1 MRKPIC
7 ILLAVVFLVSGCSI
21 SQTDETSV
29 KPSDLTVASSE
40 AAESTTTTT
49 TTATTT
55 TETTPEPTK
64 APDPVKFNPHVRS
77 EILSKEYAKDEYWEA
92 FYNCVDAIREGKDTF
107 ECKNKKAYEFA
118 TGEITFGALFP
129 PACTLVIGNGF
140 KDGVG
145 KLKYKMDKDKFLER
159 EQNFEKEIERML
171 NESVRSD
178 YTDFE
183 KIMGIFEFVEN
194 NFEYDYSDI
203 DGNTIEE
210 FGTYACLM
218 TKKGICTEF
227 ASSYAYLL
235 LQVGVDALEVGEF
248 SQLYHAWTYVVCEGK
263 GYYVDSTWGTT
274 NFGEYD
280 LFLTYFMQNDKERTN
295 DGCDVAN
302 SYLPLVN
309 WYNRDYDRTK
319 YRVKDDR
326 FKPLHEYVMYRGM
339 DTSKKII
346 KYQFNDEERELYY
359 GG

>member
-1 MRKPIC
+1 MRRAISL
-7 ILLAVVFLVSGCSI
+7 LLAFVFMVSACSVAEPGETTTVSS
-21 SQTDETSV
+21 SQTTET
-29 KPSDLTVASSE
+29 TAE
-40 AAESTTTTT
+40 ATTTT
-49 TTATTT
+49 TTA
-55 TETTPEPTK
+55 EPTPEPTK
-64 APDPVKFNPHVRS
+64 APEPIKFNPHVRS

-92 FYNCVDAIREGKDTF
+92 FYNCVDAIREGRDTF

-118 TGEITFGALFP
+118 TDEIIFGALY
-129 PACTLVIGNGF
+129 PAACAMVVGNGF

-159 EQNFEKEIERML
+159 EKNFEKEIERML

-227 ASSYAYLL
+227 AASYAYLL
-235 LQVGVDALEVGEF
+235 LQVGVDALEVSEF
-248 SQLYHAWTYVVCEGK
+248 SKLYHAWTYVVCEGK

-274 NFGEYD
+274 DFGD
-280 LFLTYFMQNDKERTN
+280 RNLLLTYFMQNDEERIN
-295 DGCDVAN
+295 DGCDVEE
-302 SYLPLVN
+302 SYLALVN
-309 WYNRDYDRTK
+309 WFKPDYDRTR

-326 FKPLHEYVMYRGM
+326 FKPLHEYAIYKGM
-339 DTSKKII
+339 DTEKKIL
-346 KYQFNDEERELYY
+346 KYQPYDDVLEFYY